1 LAEQIAQ
8 VELEPELQADM
19 TLQVPVAGRR
29 WPPIVRAL
37 RNDDYRLFWGGCLLS
52 NVGTWMQNVAQGW
65 LVLELSNSSFWLGM
79 VGFAASF
86 PFLLFTLFGGV
97 IADRVSKRHLLIATQ
112 TAQMIL
118 AFVLAGLTYF
128 KIINIDQLALI
139 AFLVGIS
146 NALNAPAYQAMVP
159 RLVPPEDLQNAI
171 ALNSAQF
178 NMSRIVGPTLG
189 GYAMAWFGMAGN
201 FLLNGFSFLAV
212 LWPLFRMR
220 YPVEKQERHTSVLHS
235 LKDGIVYVKR
245 SPQMTAIVILIASAS
260 LLLLPFIT
268 FIPYFAR
275 DVLKVGERGLGFLM
289 ACSGIGAL
297 LAAVVIAAFPRIRWR
312 GRVIVF
318 FGLFVMAAVIVFCY
332 SRTFALSAAMSFCE
346 GFGMIISLSM
356 VNVTMQQLSSDEMRG
371 RVMSIYATSFLGLPP
386 VGCLIIGELSR
397 HMPTEHAIAAMT
409 GLAMVCYLGF
419 FLRSKPLRELD

>member
-1 LAEQIAQ
+1 MARETAQAE
-8 VELEPELQADM
+8 LDPELNAD
-19 TLQVPVAGRR
+19 LALELPVAGKR

-37 RNDDYRLFWGGCLLS
+37 RNEDYRLFWGGCLLS

-65 LVLELSNSSFWLGM
+65 LVLELSNSSFWLGV

-86 PFLLFTLFGGV
+86 PFLLFTLLGGV
-97 IADRVSKRHLLIATQ
+97 IADRVSKRHLLLA
-112 TAQMIL
+112 AQAGQMVL
-118 AFVLAGLTYF
+118 AFILAGLTYF

-146 NALNAPAYQAMVP
+146 NAIGAPAYQAMVP

-178 NMSRIVGPTLG
+178 NLSRIIGPTFG
-189 GYAMAWFGMAGN
+189 GFAMAWIGMAGN
-201 FLLNGFSFLAV
+201 FFLNGLSFLAV
-212 LWPLFRMR
+212 LWPLHRMR
-220 YPVEKQERHTSVLHS
+220 YPVEKQERHVSVVQS
-235 LKDGIVYVKR
+235 LRDGLVYVKR
-245 SPQMTAIVILIASAS
+245 SPQMRAIVMLIASAS

-268 FIPYFAR
+268 FIPYFAK

-297 LAAVVIAAFPRIRWR
+297 LAAAVIASFPRIRWR

-318 FGLFVMAAVIVFCY
+318 CGLFVMTAVIVFCY
-332 SRTFALSAAMSFCE
+332 SHIFALSAAMSFCE
-346 GFGMIISLSM
+346 GFGMIISLST

-386 VGCLIIGELSR
+386 VGCLVIGELSR
-397 HMPTEHAIAAMT
+397 FMPTEHAIAAMT